1 MSKVFI
7 EETTLS
13 TIGNAIREKAGST
26 EMIAPQDM
34 GQAILNLSAGGVQ
47 DTGNLAKVLSKTST
61 PFSIKK
67 SELAGITQIGD
78 YVCEKLTG
86 LVGIEFPNTLTTIGN
101 HAFANCGL
109 VDLDFPESITNIKGN
124 AFDGNTQLNTVR
136 INRTSSVINIDAQIF
151 GACNKLKNIYV
162 PSRLY
167 NDYIKNSFWNNQST
181 SNKLVP
187 YGEWVLGS
195 SFIDGYYSFDM
206 EKEYTFDLIDFKDIP
221 SVGVSSSNPNII
233 EASEATI
240 NADNTL
246 LTITVKALPVEGE
259 SDVVITIIGDED
271 TYSFSAKFTIMETLP
286 ESSYEVVAIDGATYG
301 FELNENGFY
310 ESKNKG
316 KSSTYAIC
324 QVNISNLLN
333 RRVYIDCISYGE
345 NNYDFGILS
354 YPNEPLNLSYTLDG
368 NNYTNFKG
376 KANPNI
382 QTVEYTNASGECF
395 IQIKYI
401 KDGSGDN
408 NNDTL
413 QFKVRFEE

>member
-47 DTGNLAKVLSKTST
+47 DTGNLAKVLSKTTT

-67 SELAGITQIGD
+67 SELAGITMIGE
-78 YVCEKLTG
+78 YVCENVTG
-86 LVGIEFPNTLTTIGN
+86 LIGIEFPDTLITIGSQ
-101 HAFANCGL
+101 AFHNCRLIDL
-109 VDLDFPESITNIKGN
+109 VFPESLNNINGN
-124 AFDGNTQLNTVR
+124 AFDGNTTLNTVR
-136 INRTSSVINIDAQIF
+136 INRTSSVINIDKQIF
-151 GACNKLKNIYV
+151 ENCNKLKNIYV

-167 NDYIKNSFWNNQST
+167 NDYIKNNFWNNQYT
-181 SNKLVP
+181 QNKFVP

-195 SFIDGYYSFDM
+195 TFINGYYSFNM
-206 EKEYTFDLIDFKDIP
+206 EKEYTFDLVDFKDIP
-221 SVGVSSSNPNII
+221 SVGVSSSNSNVI
-233 EASEATI
+233 EVSEAMI

-246 LTITVKALPVEGE
+246 LTIRVKALPVEGE

-316 KSSTYAIC
+316 KSSSYAIC

-345 NNYDFGILS
+345 NNYDYGILS
-354 YPNEPLNLSYTLDG
+354 YPNEALKLNSNLDG
-368 NNYTNFKG
+368 NSYTNFKG

-382 QTVEYTNASGECF
+382 QTVEYTDASGDCF

-401 KDGSGDN
+401 KDASGDRD
-408 NNDTL
+408 NDTL